1 MSKRIAAALAA
12 LAALIVVAISA
23 GFAVGPAAAAAD
35 VNIVT
40 HQAVPI
46 GADAGTFAMAGDLTD
61 AGTFRFT
68 SFLFTSGRG
77 SPVTTEH
84 VSETWTGL
92 AGTLTV
98 KKECRS
104 MFIGFGATDDCQ
116 ALVTGGTGAYSG
128 LHGAGTCT
136 GIINFV
142 PGIASETCEFSLHE

>member
-12 LAALIVVAISA
+12 LAVLIVVASA
-23 GFAVGPAAAAAD
+23 GFAVGSAAAAAD
-35 VNIVT
+35 VNIET

-46 GADAGTFAMAGDLTD
+46 GAGTGTFTMTGDLTD
-61 AGTFRFT
+61 AAGTFQFT

-77 SPVTTEH
+77 SPITTEH

-104 MFIGFGATDDCQ
+104 VFIGFGATDDCQ
-116 ALVTGGTGAYSG
+116 ALVTGATRAYSG

-136 GIINFV
+136 GIIDFV
-142 PGIASETCEFSLHE
+142 TGIASQTCEFSLQD

>member
-35 VNIVT
+35 VNIET

-46 GADAGTFAMAGDLTD
+46 GAGTGTFTMTGDLTD
-61 AGTFRFT
+61 AAGTFQFT

-98 KKECRS
+98 EKQCRLVS
-104 MFIGFGATDDCQ
+104 IGFRATDERRRREP
-116 ALVTGGTGAYSG
+116 LRVGTMAGSARSGACAP
-128 LHGAGTCT
+128 HAH
-136 GIINFV
+136 
-142 PGIASETCEFSLHE
+142 PPAHHARA

>member
-1 MSKRIAAALAA
+1 MKPNRRRALALVTAAL
-12 LAALIVVAISA
+12 LAISA

-46 GADAGTFAMAGDLTD
+46 GAGAGTFTMAGDLTD
-61 AGTFRFT
+61 AGTFQFT
-68 SFLFTSGRG
+68 SFLFTSGQG

-104 MFIGFGATDDCQ
+104 VFIGFGATDDCQ
-116 ALVTGGTGAYSG
+116 ALVIGGTGAYSG

-136 GIINFV
+136 GIIDFV
-142 PGIASETCEFSLHE
+142 TGIASQTCEFSLQD